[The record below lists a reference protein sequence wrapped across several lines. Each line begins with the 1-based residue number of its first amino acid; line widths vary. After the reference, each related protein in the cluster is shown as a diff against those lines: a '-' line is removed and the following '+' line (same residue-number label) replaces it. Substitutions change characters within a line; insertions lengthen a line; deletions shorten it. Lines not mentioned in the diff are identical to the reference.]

1 MAINPK
7 KEILVYAHWLGIADP
22 LLMGI
27 LSVSSVKRR
36 ESFSFEYTN
45 NWLQSGFSQM
55 IDPDFQLYSGAFY
68 PRGDKSN
75 FGVFLDSCPDRWGR
89 VLMQRRETF
98 IERQELRPPKKL
110 LESDFLLGVF
120 DGHRMAAAFL
130 QVH

>member
-45 NWLQSGFSQM
+45 NWLQSSFFSNDRPGFS
-55 IDPDFQLYSGAFY
+55 IILRS
-68 PRGDKSN
+68 
-75 FGVFLDSCPDRWGR
+75 FLSKG
-89 VLMQRRETF
+89 
-98 IERQELRPPKKL
+98 
-110 LESDFLLGVF
+110 
-120 DGHRMAAAFL
+120 
-130 QVH
+130 